1 MFKKVLI
8 DHSYFDTQYLLD
20 KQIVKN
26 WKILTKE
33 FFCDSNYSKVME
45 KFYQMGEA
53 QLRIF
58 DYEHKKD
65 FLINIEMER
74 MIKIGNEND

>member
-8 DHSYFDTQYLLD
+8 DHSYFNTQYLLD
-20 KQIVKN
+20 KQIIKN
-26 WKILTKE
+26 WKSLTKE

-58 DYEHKKD
+58 DYEYNKRFFDKYRDGKD
-65 FLINIEMER
+65 DKNW
-74 MIKIGNEND
+74 K